1 MDIRLQRNR
10 LNWTFME
17 LKYIK
22 DGFFDVV
29 TQSLNWTFMELKYVK
44 MNAQLKVMGVWIEP
58 LWNWNF
64 VNVKIIAAVSGFEL
78 NLYGIEMQER
88 ETMQW
93 DLLTFELNLYGIEI
107 RRWQVI
113 CLPQNVWIEPLWNW
127 NVVGYFNFEITV
139 SFELKK
145 ASLRAYRVDNLRP
158 NSLVVKGVVKK
169 AGSGLAT
176 PMMTAE
182 QKEWW
187 KKTVDK
193 KTTDTSNVKEVLSPK
208 DKAIADLMNWFAQNV
223 PQKTIGKMPAKR
235 FEVTSTDNKQII
247 INKKFY
253 NEIISTYKSDELYIE
268 KLQYA
273 QKAHEYIR
281 KAVPKEPEPGRHHK
295 EGFRVYV
302 YEDVK
307 YDIEFKVKEGQDGDF
322 LYIMRLYKK
331 NRQIPHRL

>member
-1 MDIRLQRNR
+1 MKSAPCFVKDNYKDEDVKKGLRWVSERKKTAEPGRYHVSWTWKKHRGQKEYSGHIITMETFADGTRRYYDLQTGIESTSINK
-10 LNWTFME
+10 WM
-17 LKYIK
+17 K
-22 DGFFDVV
+22 DG
-29 TQSLNWTFMELKYVK
+29 
-44 MNAQLKVMGVWIEP
+44 
-58 LWNWNF
+58 
-64 VNVKIIAAVSGFEL
+64 
-78 NLYGIEMQER
+78 
-88 ETMQW
+88 
-93 DLLTFELNLYGIEI
+93 
-107 RRWQVI
+107 RRV
-113 CLPQNVWIEPLWNW
+113 
-127 NVVGYFNFEITV
+127 Y
-139 SFELKK
+139 FELKN

>member
-1 MDIRLQRNR
+1 MKSAPCFVKDNYKDEDVKKGLRWVSERKKTAEPGRYHIS
-10 LNWTFME
+10 WTWKKHRGQKYSGHIITME
-17 LKYIK
+17 VFA
-22 DGFFDVV
+22 DGTRRYYDPQ
-29 TQSLNWTFMELKYVK
+29 T
-44 MNAQLKVMGVWIEP
+44 
-58 LWNWNF
+58 
-64 VNVKIIAAVSGFEL
+64 
-78 NLYGIEMQER
+78 GIESASINKWM
-88 ETMQW
+88 M
-93 DLLTFELNLYGIEI
+93 D
-107 RRWQVI
+107 RRRVR
-113 CLPQNVWIEPLWNW
+113 
-127 NVVGYFNFEITV
+127 FD
-139 SFELKK
+139 LKK

-158 NSLVVKGVVKK
+158 NPLIVKGVVKK

-176 PMMTAE
+176 PMMTSE

-187 KKTVDK
+187 KKAVEK
-193 KTTDTSNVKEVLSPK
+193 KTSDTSNVSSVLSPK